1 MTKDKASAAFG
12 MLSYFASKW
21 KTKYGKVLTL
31 NKYKEKWA
39 MASLVED
46 FGEDQVEKAID
57 YYFTLSKEG
66 HPLVWFYNNC
76 DMILKALTEQER
88 DDKLRAERREQMKKL
103 KEEFYNANA

>member
-1 MTKDKASAAFG
+1 MTKDKAKEAFG
-12 MLSYFASKW
+12 MLSYFANNW
-21 KTKYGKVLTL
+21 KTKYGKVLTI
-31 NKYKEKWA
+31 NKYKENWA
-39 MASLVED
+39 MISLIED

-57 YYFTLSKEG
+57 YYFTLTKDG

-76 DMILKALTEQER
+76 DTIIKTLTEKQR

>member
-1 MTKDKASAAFG
+1 MTKDKASLAFG
-12 MLSYFASKW
+12 MLGYFSNKW
-21 KTKYGKVLTL
+21 KTKYGKVLTI

-39 MASLVED
+39 MASLIED

-57 YYFTLSKEG
+57 YYFTLTKDG

-76 DMILKALTEQER
+76 DTLLKTLTEQAR

>member
-1 MTKDKASAAFG
+1 VTKDKAKEAFG
-12 MLSYFASKW
+12 MLSYFANSW
-21 KTKYGKVLTL
+21 KTKYGKVLTI

-39 MASLVED
+39 MISLIED
-46 FGEDQVEKAID
+46 FGEDQVEKAIN
-57 YYFTLSKEG
+57 YYFTLSKDG

-76 DMILKALTEQER
+76 DTILKTLTEQQR